1 MNAMLRAYAILHEEE
16 RKMKDVIGAVCLVMG
31 IGAACVGL
39 WLGFIWLAAKVVHSV
54 FY

>member
-16 RKMKDVIGAVCLVMG
+16 RKMKSVIGAL
-31 IGAACVGL
+31 AVGL
-39 WLGFIWLAAKVVHSV
+39 GLALFVISCWLGFIWLAAKVVHSV